1 MAEKGIS
8 RVTLKEGEN
17 PFDKFA
23 DVEVDHRTIPQLET
37 DIAEAGDRLKDKIKD
52 AAMFLAGSINDVS
65 QAQLQVAKQLD
76 EVSASIIQ
84 RAGNLIDARMKGE
97 GLRFEDVTDD
107 AMDVGQ
113 MIKGF
118 IADPENVDTEGLMK
132 AWSELDTGKFGDKG
146 EMVAHMA
153 GITQQTLSEALRDL
167 SMRDLIDPERARKL
181 DTDFGDPTQAQGA
194 QELGYTFLAKQHEQ
208 DVEAQTQLSARK
220 LALTKLYDKMIADFE
235 KLTGIEGETEGGE
248 GQAAAIKD
256 FAEKLKKAGTSIEG
270 FGNFTE
276 TFSAQTN
283 STAELLGQTTALNQQ
298 AVGAMTALSKK
309 VQEIE
314 AYVATLG
321 SSDSPLSQPVPSPV
335 GRKVGGVDFVPNPNV
350 K

>member
-1 MAEKGIS
+1 
-8 RVTLKEGEN
+8 
-17 PFDKFA
+17 
-23 DVEVDHRTIPQLET
+23 
-37 DIAEAGDRLKDKIKD
+37 
-52 AAMFLAGSINDVS
+52 MFLAGSINDVS

-107 AMDVGQ
+107 AMDVGE

-118 IADPENVDTEGLMK
+118 IADPESVDIEGLMK
-132 AWSELDTGKFGDKG
+132 SWSELDTGKFGDKG

-153 GITQQTLSEALRDL
+153 GITQQTLSEALRNL
-167 SMRDLIDPERARKL
+167 SMHDLIDPERARKL

-194 QELGYTFLAKQHEQ
+194 QELGYTFLAQQHDQ
-208 DVEAQTQLSARK
+208 DVEAQTQLSDRK
-220 LALTKLYDKMIADFE
+220 KALTLLYDKMIADFE

-248 GQAAAIKD
+248 GQAAAIKE

-276 TFSAQTN
+276 TFAAQTN
-283 STAELLGQTTALNQQ
+283 STAELLGQTTALNQR
-298 AVGAMTALSKK
+298 AVGAMQTLTKK
-309 VQEIE
+309 IVEIE
-314 AYVATLG
+314 NYVAALG
-321 SSDSPLSQPVPSPV
+321 SSDRPNAVPIPSSV
-335 GRKVGGVDFVPNPNV
+335 GQDLAGVRHVPTVPE
-350 K
+350 